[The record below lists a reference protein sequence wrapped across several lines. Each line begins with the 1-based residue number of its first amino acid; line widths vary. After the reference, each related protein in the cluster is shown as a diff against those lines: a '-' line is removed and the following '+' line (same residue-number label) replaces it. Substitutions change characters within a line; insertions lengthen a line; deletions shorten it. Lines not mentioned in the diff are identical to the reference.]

1 MRRLSPPRLLLVL
14 MANSDV
20 MRLMLMRCRN
30 LRKESRSGRLRR
42 REVVDLSEMGDRLR
56 WWFGYRE

>member
-1 MRRLSPPRLLLVL
+1 MRRLSPPRLLLIL

-30 LRKESRSGRLRR
+30 LCKEIRSGWLRR
-42 REVVDLSEMGDRLR
+42 REVVDLSEMGDQLQ
-56 WWFGYRE
+56 